1 MAACNLEHTTDG
13 CHGTGEKIALSF
25 PTSYSLPETEHPP
38 CAGTTGAA
46 RTGDFGVELAVKE
59 GDVAPVE
66 IGDVEP
72 AFGACVLVNWKD
84 TGCSCIF

>member
-13 CHGTGEKIALSF
+13 CHGTGEEIALSF
-25 PTSYSLPETEHPP
+25 PTSYSLPET
-38 CAGTTGAA
+38 TGAV